1 MAYSTQSDLEK
12 QLPKELL
19 VQLTD
24 DDGDGVIDSG
34 IVPDAIQKADDE
46 INAYAATRYTVPFA
60 PVPPLVRALSVD
72 LAIWGLYAR
81 RGRENET
88 VTKRYDR
95 AVQLLRDLAA
105 GKASLGETP
114 GPAESETGLP
124 ESTTTVSDERIFTKD
139 TMGSY

>member
-19 VQLTD
+19 VQLAD

-34 IVPDAIQKADDE
+34 IVPEAIQKADDE
-46 INAYAATRYTVPFA
+46 INAYAATRYTVPFS
-60 PVPPLVRALSVD
+60 PVPPLVKTLSVD
-72 LAIWGLYAR
+72 IAIWNLYAR

-88 VTKRYDR
+88 VVKRYER
-95 AVQLLRDLAA
+95 AVALLRDITT

-114 GPAESETGLP
+114 GPAESEAGLP
-124 ESTTTVSDERIFTKD
+124 EATTTVSDERIFTKD
-139 TMGSY
+139 TLGNY

>member
-12 QLPKELL
+12 QLPNELL
-19 VQLTD
+19 VQLAD

-46 INAYAATRYTVPFA
+46 INAYAATRYTVPFV
-60 PVPPLVRALSVD
+60 PVPTLIKALSVD
-72 LAIWGLYAR
+72 LSIWNLYAR

-95 AVQLLRDLAA
+95 AVKLLRDIAA
-105 GKASLGETP
+105 GTATLGETP

-139 TMGSY
+139 TLGSY

>member
-19 VQLTD
+19 VQLAD

-46 INAYAATRYTVPFA
+46 INAYAATRYTVPFS
-60 PVPPLVRALSVD
+60 PVPTLVRALSID
-72 LAIWGLYAR
+72 LAIWNLYAR
-81 RGRENET
+81 RRLENET

-95 AVQLLRDLAA
+95 AVKLLRDLAD

-114 GPAESETGLP
+114 GPAETETGSP
-124 ESTTTVSDERIFTKD
+124 EATTTVSEDRTFTKD
-139 TMGSY
+139 TLANY

>member
-1 MAYSTQSDLEK
+1 MPYSTQSDLEK

-19 VQLTD
+19 VQLAD
-24 DDGDGVIDSG
+24 DDGDGVIDGG

-72 LAIWGLYAR
+72 LAIWNLYAR

-95 AVQLLRDLAA
+95 AIKLLRDI
-105 GKASLGETP
+105 ASGTATLGETP

-124 ESTTTVSDERIFTKD
+124 EATTTVSDERIFTKD
-139 TMGSY
+139 TMGSF